1 MIIFKQKVQ
10 VKRSDV
16 PRFAVILSSLS
27 IQENPRVTDFW
38 LQVYLT
44 NGEENL
50 RPESLKKTSF
60 KVPVHFQGKIIL
72 SYRVT
77 ISGVITL
84 VLMQGK
90 FKQEHNFQW
99 QNTDWS
105 SLQTFPFER
114 NTGYP
119 PENTCLSTHTIV
131 VGLKQQTYLMTRQ
144 YWTQYQAPLAE
155 HFRQ

>member
-99 QNTDWS
+99 QNTD
-105 SLQTFPFER
+105 
-114 NTGYP
+114 
-119 PENTCLSTHTIV
+119 
-131 VGLKQQTYLMTRQ
+131 
-144 YWTQYQAPLAE
+144 
-155 HFRQ
+155 